1 MSSELDRFIALGNAS
16 RRLVWEIYQ
25 SRNRDPRESLLILL
39 EYSKIVKDYRKYL
52 GLSAK
57 TLDPPIRMLF
67 AEIAKNHSTYLDKD
81 VHIKPHIIL
90 DTRFLDRLP
99 PLPPNFQPPEDVRP
113 NEDVSM
119 GSDGRQEGEETE
131 DDEGHQ
137 RRSMKRDNTHMSPQ
151 TKRSKKKKVHVD
163 DTATRPSTPAE
174 EGDNQPPARATRSRT
189 AKAGSSK
196 GGSVLGDSKVG
207 SAQGDLQGGSAQGK
221 SASKGRTGGKEKEKE
236 KEKGKGKGKGKEKEE
251 EELGEEMEE
260 VEAEAEAELGEP
272 EDEAPAQQEPPA
284 PGSGFELTDEPCAL
298 CVFSGQQYC
307 WRPPAGACFRC
318 RKQKQKCTF
327 SKTTKGFGSTRLVTT
342 AAMAKVKA
350 KTAPVQFGASSH
362 VAGPSI
368 KPAEGS
374 SAIAK
379 EPQQVEWTVFG
390 LSDGM
395 PAGTAIDSSNLVKR
409 DELKMV
415 ATATYDL
422 QADVYDIRGQV
433 QAKVDTDTNKFGEI
447 GDRLEELEGDVEK
460 VQEQCLAFTTDID
473 DIRAELE
480 DLRKEIPNNTQEM
493 QRTTK
498 TIDDIQKRV
507 VDQEQQFNAYKQ
519 KAPDRL
525 RSLVQSTVNSEVNK
539 VAGVLEGRLAEKLE
553 DYDSRLRELE
563 GQQISEMERQLEG
576 LISEKFSHLFKDAE
590 GKLENFV
597 KGIIGKES
605 QRLAKPRVHPDG
617 VAKEVALSRMRSFIQ
632 EEVARVSRDMV
643 QEAVVVAMRNL
654 TVVPPIPSPSPPL
667 AIQR

>member
-342 AAMAKVKA
+342 AAMAKAKA

-368 KPAEGS
+368 KPGR
-374 SAIAK
+374 
-379 EPQQVEWTVFG
+379 VFSNSKG
-390 LSDGM
+390 A
-395 PAGTAIDSSNLVKR
+395 PAG
-409 DELKMV
+409 
-415 ATATYDL
+415 
-422 QADVYDIRGQV
+422 
-433 QAKVDTDTNKFGEI
+433 
-447 GDRLEELEGDVEK
+447 
-460 VQEQCLAFTTDID
+460 
-473 DIRAELE
+473 
-480 DLRKEIPNNTQEM
+480 
-493 QRTTK
+493 
-498 TIDDIQKRV
+498 
-507 VDQEQQFNAYKQ
+507 
-519 KAPDRL
+519 
-525 RSLVQSTVNSEVNK
+525 
-539 VAGVLEGRLAEKLE
+539 
-553 DYDSRLRELE
+553 
-563 GQQISEMERQLEG
+563 
-576 LISEKFSHLFKDAE
+576 
-590 GKLENFV
+590 
-597 KGIIGKES
+597 
-605 QRLAKPRVHPDG
+605 
-617 VAKEVALSRMRSFIQ
+617 
-632 EEVARVSRDMV
+632 
-643 QEAVVVAMRNL
+643 
-654 TVVPPIPSPSPPL
+654 
-667 AIQR
+667 